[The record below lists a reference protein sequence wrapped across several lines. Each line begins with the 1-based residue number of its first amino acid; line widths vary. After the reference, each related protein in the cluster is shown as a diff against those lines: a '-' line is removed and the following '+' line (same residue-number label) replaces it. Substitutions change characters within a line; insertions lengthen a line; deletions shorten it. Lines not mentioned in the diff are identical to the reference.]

1 LPDQKKSLDN
11 TLISNYNQNMEAN
24 DIISLISKVRES
36 ANRFIID
43 EMKRWGVTGL
53 VPSHG
58 DIIFALLKSET
69 LTMKDLA
76 ERIGKDK
83 STVTALV
90 DKLLKLGY
98 VEKTRDTRDSRVI
111 FVTLTENGK
120 ALKPMFDAI
129 STDLMT
135 LVYQGISTEE
145 KEALLHTLLKIYRN
159 F

>member
-1 LPDQKKSLDN
+1 
-11 TLISNYNQNMEAN
+11 MEAN

-69 LTMKDLA
+69 LTMKDLS

>member
-1 LPDQKKSLDN
+1 
-11 TLISNYNQNMEAN
+11 METK

-36 ANRFIID
+36 ANRFIIG
-43 EMKRWGVTGL
+43 EMNRWGVTGL

-69 LTMKDLA
+69 LTMKDLS

-98 VEKTRDTRDSRVI
+98 VEKTRDTKDSRVI
-111 FVTLTENGK
+111 FVTLTDKGR

-129 STDLMT
+129 SKDLMG
-135 LVYQGISTEE
+135 LVYRDISSEE
-145 KEALLHTLLKIYRN
+145 KEALMYTLLKIYHN